1 MTFRILT
8 ALLVIHGA
16 LVAAATAQS
25 GQPVA
30 PSAPAFIDPV
40 SGLSLDQAIARALEQ
55 EPSLRAERLTV
66 DAARATRSQAG
77 LRRNPAVSFEQ
88 REEPGGTDSQTMVG
102 VEWPLDLFRRDGR
115 IAVTDREVAV
125 AESSVADRERL
136 LAADV
141 RVRYGETLMAIRD
154 LTVLDELAA
163 AVRRQHEVLRARV
176 DEGASPPLD
185 RDVLDVELR
194 RVDAD
199 RLLQIGRVEGA
210 MFDLKRILGAQPAE
224 PITLRDTLED
234 VVARESG
241 SHRSSEDAASSR
253 ADVKAA
259 AARIALA
266 DARIDQ
272 AHREGRFDI
281 SLVGGYTRMDAGF
294 PQSGF
299 SAAGTP
305 ERVRGQFNYVSFGA
319 MVSLPL
325 FNRNQG
331 EVAMAQAERS
341 AAAANLDAARLSA
354 QTEVA
359 SARVRNQRAQ
369 DAVRLYGAGAR
380 TLARQN
386 LSVVEQSYQLGRA
399 TVFEVIAE
407 QRRYLD
413 LERAYTD
420 ALRAAFDARTALN
433 RALGAL
439 Q

>member
-1 MTFRILT
+1 
-8 ALLVIHGA
+8 
-16 LVAAATAQS
+16 
-25 GQPVA
+25 
-30 PSAPAFIDPV
+30 
-40 SGLSLDQAIARALEQ
+40 
-55 EPSLRAERLTV
+55 
-66 DAARATRSQAG
+66 
-77 LRRNPAVSFEQ
+77 
-88 REEPGGTDSQTMVG
+88 
-102 VEWPLDLFRRDGR
+102 
-115 IAVTDREVAV
+115 
-125 AESSVADRERL
+125 
-136 LAADV
+136 
-141 RVRYGETLMAIRD
+141 
-154 LTVLDELAA
+154 
-163 AVRRQHEVLRARV
+163 
-176 DEGASPPLD
+176 
-185 RDVLDVELR
+185 
-194 RVDAD
+194 
-199 RLLQIGRVEGA
+199 
-210 MFDLKRILGAQPAE
+210 
-224 PITLRDTLED
+224 
-234 VVARESG
+234 
-241 SHRSSEDAASSR
+241 
-253 ADVKAA
+253 
-259 AARIALA
+259 
-266 DARIDQ
+266 
-272 AHREGRFDI
+272 
-281 SLVGGYTRMDAGF
+281 
-294 PQSGF
+294 
-299 SAAGTP
+299 
-305 ERVRGQFNYVSFGA
+305 